1 MNLLVKTTVVVATM
15 AAVSVFAVDSTK
27 SAKVA
32 VADTTAKAAVA
43 DTTVKAA
50 VVDSSKKCAEKVFTL
65 QELAAFTGKDGKSAY
80 VAVDGV
86 VYDLTKIGAWKN
98 GEHHGLKAGT
108 DESKK
113 ILSSPH
119 GKQVLKK
126 VPVVGKLAQK

>member
-1 MNLLVKTTVVVATM
+1 MNLLIKSSIVVATIT
-15 AAVSVFAVDSTK
+15 ALSVFAVDSTK
-27 SAKVA
+27 SAPVA
-32 VADTTAKAAVA
+32 VKDTTVKAAVK

-50 VVDSSKKCAEKVFTL
+50 VVDSSKSAEKVFTI

-86 VYDLTKIGAWKN
+86 VYDMTKIGAWKN
-98 GEHHGLKAGT
+98 GEHHGIKAGT
-108 DESKK
+108 DATKK
-113 ILSSPH
+113 ITSSPH